1 MDHIKKIRLLSINT
15 GKPGATYVIDFDRVG
30 PMAIKA
36 GLGKILTS
44 SSRLKLLVN
53 GSEVGHVLRKFY
65 SIEITVSQP
74 VACISSSAISRHTF
88 KFVYNYSR

>member
-30 PMAIKA
+30 LMAIKA

-44 SSRLKLLVN
+44 NSRLKLLVN

-65 SIEITVSQP
+65 SIEIVNALDLEVFGLTVDVEDRNNVP
-74 VACISSSAISRHTF
+74 ELY
-88 KFVYNYSR
+88 K